1 MRSGHVVSRF
11 IYATHTNVP
20 DYMEKGG
27 KTYRIITDQVG
38 SVRLVVDAATGEVA
52 QRLNYDEFGN
62 VLEDTN
68 PGFQPFGFAG
78 GLYDPNTKLT
88 RFGTRDYDAETGRW
102 TAKDPILFSG
112 GQANLYTYALNDP
125 VNRSDASGLSG
136 CSSPNDHDPMR
147 DGFWENPFFLFYEGL
162 ELGVA
167 NFWFQVGAISTEF
180 LLLPLTI
187 ADAALVENPAD
198 VFLLNMLYYPQV
210 VLRRGPIFGNTVLR
224 DTSVMGLVQRGA
236 MNELW
241 SHWWHGFEPNYSGG
255 AHSSKCGCP

>member
-88 RFGTRDYDAETGRW
+88 RFGTRDYNAETGRW
-102 TAKDPILFSG
+102 TTKDPILFSG
-112 GQANLYTYALNDP
+112 GQANLFSYARNDP
-125 VNRSDASGLSG
+125 VNRSDESGLSDDAA
-136 CSSPNDHDPMR
+136 CKP
-147 DGFWENPFFLFYEGL
+147 E
-162 ELGVA
+162 ELDR
-167 NFWFQVGAISTEF
+167 
-180 LLLPLTI
+180 LLKKRKQRMLKMVDDTMYNARNPLTWM
-187 ADAALVENPAD
+187 P
-198 VFLLNMLYYPQV
+198 LL
-210 VLRRGPIFGNTVLR
+210 GP
-224 DTSVMGLVQRGA
+224 
-236 MNELW
+236 
-241 SHWWHGFEPNYSGG
+241 GG
-255 AHSSKCGCP
+255 GT